1 MFERFLFSQSS
12 QGKHITSGL
21 TAPWVLQSK
30 SSAGSMNDLQVRAS
44 LAISRLPWGRPD
56 PGAAPSIKN
65 PMICTTS
72 SLITR
77 QACISAIQGRR
88 RLFLKIS
95 KTEAGVRRLAQKIL
109 HTSPREATRSTICDS
124 NFWSSGQGRLALH
137 VHICTCL
144 AQSADD
150 KNHDNPPPRSTRNS
164 SYSKT

>member
-1 MFERFLFSQSS
+1 MLERSLFSQSS

-88 RLFLKIS
+88 QLFLKFS
-95 KTEAGVRRLAQKIL
+95 KTEAGVGRLAQKIL
-109 HTSPREATRSTICDS
+109 ITSPCEATRSTICRLLPQLFGLVARVD
-124 NFWSSGQGRLALH
+124 WHRLASSSTLH

-144 AQSADD
+144 AVC
-150 KNHDNPPPRSTRNS
+150 R
-164 SYSKT
+164 